1 MRLQVVKQ
9 CVGTEGVEAAYIK
22 AEVLPEYF
30 RCFWNR
36 KMALDRRNYRALVE
50 TTVELANKVRP
61 EGGSRGTGCW
71 LLTDGCC
78 MLAPWLLW

>member
-1 MRLQVVKQ
+1 MVKQ

-50 TTVELANKVRP
+50 TTVELANKVRRR
-61 EGGSRGTGCW
+61 GG
-71 LLTDGCC
+71 
-78 MLAPWLLW
+78 